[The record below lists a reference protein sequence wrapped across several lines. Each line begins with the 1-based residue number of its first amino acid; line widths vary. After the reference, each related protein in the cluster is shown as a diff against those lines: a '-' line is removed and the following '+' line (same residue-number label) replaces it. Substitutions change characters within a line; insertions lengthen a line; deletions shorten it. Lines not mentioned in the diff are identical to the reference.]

1 MATKTEEFLTGTG
14 TSIGFTTQYI
24 NESDIKVRVDGG
36 NPLTFIGTTGTP
48 ATGQYKIAANSTT
61 INFGDNQNGKSLHIY
76 SETDVSS
83 PTVSFTPG
91 SSIKA
96 ADLNA
101 LETLVRH
108 GIKESRNEIVTSD
121 LRDEQITSSK
131 IKDGTIVDGDIASNA
146 AIAQTK
152 IATGTLPSGI
162 QVASANIVNGTIVND
177 DVSSSANIQGSKLAD
192 DSVPLTKLGG
202 GTLPSDID
210 VTSTNIQDGTITNI
224 DISNSAAIAHGK
236 LALDIVNSDINASA
250 DIAGSKLAND
260 SVGLSKL
267 GGGALPTDI
276 TITTNN
282 IVDGTIVNAD
292 IKSDAGI
299 AYTKLQTGVLP
310 ADRMVNSANIVD
322 GSIVDADIN
331 ASADIQGSK
340 LLNDSVSLDK
350 LGSGNLPTDIKITQA
365 NITAGNIVDADIN
378 ASADIQGTKL
388 KDDSVPL
395 TKFGAGA
402 LPTDITVASANIVD
416 GTIVNADINASANIA
431 GSKLANDSV
440 TLDKL
445 GSGALPTDITVAS
458 TNIVNGT
465 IVNADINASAE
476 IEGSKLLN
484 DSVTLDKL
492 GSGNLPTDIN
502 VSNSNIVT
510 GTLDGRYYTE
520 TELNAGQLDNRYFTE
535 TELTNGALDGRYY
548 TETEAEAKFLRQ
560 DSSETIA
567 SGATWSNS
575 DAFVA
580 TTAAINARIIDLI
593 DDVGGFTAITNQ
605 LSFPTTNP
613 QGSTGQAA
621 ILSIGATTATLTPS
635 SGTIT
640 IANGAGT
647 GNTVTITGAP
657 TIPQGF
663 GFLVNSTSTLHTY
676 TFHRLVPI
684 ATQVDTVATN
694 ITNIV
699 NAGANVADINN
710 FADIYIISASEP
722 TTRNDS
728 SSLQEGDLWYDSSND
743 NLLVYTGSAFAIIT
757 PNQTVLDNVAT
768 VSGAITYSE
777 DLGLIT
783 QAVATGSS
791 NGSLDIVADALE
803 DEVTF
808 TITVSGGKY
817 LIDGVSAPALTL
829 YKGWTYTFDVSDSSN
844 SAHPLRFYAGSSQYS
859 TGVTV
864 TGSQGNAGAKVQ
876 IVIPESQ
883 PANFQYYCTN
893 HSGMGNTI
901 TVKDDPIKTVS
912 DNVVKIIAAA
922 DNQTNIN
929 AVQANASNINA
940 VQANSSN
947 INAAVSNASNINAV
961 VSNATNI
968 NTVAGNNS
976 NITAVAGNNTNIT
989 AVKNNATNINTVAG
1003 INANVTTVAGISSDV
1018 TTVAG
1023 KNTEIGR
1030 LGTADAVAD
1039 MNTLGTTAIVSD
1051 MDTLADI
1058 SSDITTVSGINS
1070 NVTTV
1075 AGISGNV
1082 TTVAN
1087 NNANV
1092 TAVAG
1097 NATNI
1102 NAVKNNATN
1111 INAVNANKTNIDAV
1125 AGNNSNITA
1134 VANNSSNI
1142 NSAVSNASNINA
1154 AVANASNI
1162 NSVVSN
1168 ATNINTTAAN
1178 ITDVNTFANR
1188 YRIGST
1194 NPTSSL
1200 DVGDLFFNTSAN
1212 ELRIYNGS
1220 QWQGGV
1226 TATGN
1231 FATTAGVIFTGDNR
1245 YNDNIKAK
1253 YGNDSDLQIFHNTT
1267 DSIINASGVG
1277 NIKLQD
1283 SGNTKLEVTSS
1294 GIGVTGNISVSGT
1307 VDGKDISGL
1316 GISGTTLDNGVV
1328 ATTQSQSDNSTK
1340 VATTA
1345 YVRSAVSNLVDSA
1358 PGTLD
1363 TLNELAAA
1371 LGDDSNFATTTA
1383 NSLGTKAPINNPT
1396 FTGTVTAGTI
1406 DGTNLTLDF
1415 GTL

>member
-1 MATKTEEFLTGTG
+1 MATKTEEFLSTTIAGG
-14 TSIGFTTQYI
+14 KLLDFTTQYI

-36 NPLTFIGTTGTP
+36 SPLTFIGTTGNP
-48 ATGQYKIAANSTT
+48 SSGQYKIAANGTRIT
-61 INFGDNQNGKSLHIY
+61 FGDDQSGKSIHVY
-76 SETDVSS
+76 SETDVSG

-96 ADLNA
+96 ADLNS

-108 GIKESRNEIVTSD
+108 GIQESRNDIVTHD
-121 LRDEQITSSK
+121 IRDSQITSAK
-131 IKDGTIVDGDIASNA
+131 IVDGTIVDGDIASNA
-146 AIAQTK
+146 AISQSK
-152 IATGTLPSGI
+152 IATGNLPSGI
-162 QVASANIVNGTIVND
+162 TVSSSNIVNGTIVND

-250 DIAGSKLAND
+250 DIAGSKLADD

-310 ADRMVNSANIVD
+310 ADRMVNSDNIVD
-322 GSIVDADIN
+322 GSIVNADIN
-331 ASADIQGSK
+331 ASANISGSK
-340 LLNDSVSLDK
+340 LANDSVSLDK
-350 LGSGNLPTDIKITQA
+350 LGGGNLPTDIKVAQA
-365 NITAGNIVDADIN
+365 NLLAGNIIDADIS
-378 ASADIQGTKL
+378 ATADIQGSKL
-388 KDDSVPL
+388 KNDSVPL

-416 GTIVNADINASANIA
+416 GTIVNADINASA
-431 GSKLANDSV
+431 
-440 TLDKL
+440 
-445 GSGALPTDITVAS
+445 
-458 TNIVNGT
+458 
-465 IVNADINASAE
+465 E
-476 IEGSKLLN
+476 IEGSKILN

-492 GSGNLPTDIN
+492 GAGNLPTDIK
-502 VSNSNIVT
+502 VSDGNIVT
-510 GTLDGRYYTE
+510 GTLDNRYYTE
-520 TELNAGQLDNRYFTE
+520 TELDAGKLDNRYFTE

-567 SGATWSNS
+567 SGVSWSNS
-575 DAFVA
+575 DAHVA

-593 DDVGGFTAITNQ
+593 DEVGGFTAIANQ
-605 LSFPTTNP
+605 TSFPATNP
-613 QGSTGQAA
+613 QGATGQAA
-621 ILSIGATTATLTPS
+621 ILSIAATTATLTPS

-640 IANGAGT
+640 IPNGAGT

-657 TIPQGF
+657 TIPSGF
-663 GFLVNSTSTLHTY
+663 GFLVESTSTTHTY
-676 TFHRLVPI
+676 SFHRLVPI
-684 ATQVDTVATN
+684 ATQVNTVAQN

-710 FADIYIISASEP
+710 FADLYIISASEP
-722 TTRNDS
+722 TQRNDGT
-728 SSLQEGDLWYDSSND
+728 SLQEGDLWFDSSND
-743 NLLVYTGSAFAIIT
+743 NLQVYTGSAFSIIT
-757 PNQTVLDNVAT
+757 PSQSVLDDVAI

-783 QAVATGSS
+783 NPVSTGSS

-803 DEVTF
+803 DEITF
-808 TITVSGGKY
+808 TVTASGGKF

-844 SAHPLRFYAGSSQYS
+844 GSHPLRFYAGSSQYS

-864 TGSQGNAGAKVQ
+864 TGSQGSAGAKVQ

-883 PANFQYYCTN
+883 PTNFQYYCTN

-912 DNVVKIIAAA
+912 DNVVKILAAA

-929 AVQANASNINA
+929 AVQANESNINA
-940 VQANSSN
+940 VQANASN
-947 INAAVSNASNINAV
+947 INAAVSNASNINAA
-961 VSNATNI
+961 VSNA
-968 NTVAGNNS
+968 S

-989 AVKNNATNINTVAG
+989 AVANNATNINAVKNNATNINTVAG
-1003 INANVTTVAGISSDV
+1003 INSNVTTVAGISSDV

-1039 MNTLGTTAIVSD
+1039 MNTLGTSAIVSD

-1058 SSDITTVSGINS
+1058 SSDITTVAGISS
-1070 NVTTV
+1070 NVTAV
-1075 AGISGNV
+1075 AG
-1082 TTVAN
+1082 N
-1087 NNANV
+1087 NTNITAVKNNE
-1092 TAVAG
+1092 TNINAVAG

-1102 NAVKNNATN
+1102 NAVKNNSTN
-1111 INAVNANKTNIDAV
+1111 INTVSGSIANVNTA
-1125 AGNNSNITA
+1125 AGAIA
-1134 VANNSSNI
+1134 
-1142 NSAVSNASNINA
+1142 
-1154 AVANASNI
+1154 
-1162 NSVVSN
+1162 
-1168 ATNINTTAAN
+1168 NINTTAAN
-1178 ITDVNTFANR
+1178 IADVNNFATR

-1194 NPTSSL
+1194 NPTTSL

-1212 ELRIYNGS
+1212 ELRIYNGT

-1231 FATTAGVIFTGDNR
+1231 LSQVSGSVFTGDNR
-1245 YNDNIKAK
+1245 YNDNIKCK
-1253 YGNDSDLQIFHNTT
+1253 FGTDSDLQIFHNTSH
-1267 DSIINASGVG
+1267 SIINAAGVG

-1283 SGNTKLEVTSS
+1283 QGNTKLEITSTGTS
-1294 GIGVTGNISVSGT
+1294 TTGNISVSGT
-1307 VDGKDISGL
+1307 VDGRDVAADGSKLD
-1316 GISGTTLDNGVV
+1316 GIEAGATGDQTASEIVALVAGQTIAPNVITT
-1328 ATTQSQSDNSTK
+1328 
-1340 VATTA
+1340 
-1345 YVRSAVSNLVDSA
+1345 
-1358 PGTLD
+1358 
-1363 TLNELAAA
+1363 
-1371 LGDDSNFATTTA
+1371 
-1383 NSLGTKAPINNPT
+1383 
-1396 FTGTVTAGTI
+1396 
-1406 DGTNLTLDF
+1406 TNLTLDF